1 MDARNRRSG
10 DAVKNAPDN
19 KRSIVQIEY
28 DAERIE
34 ALRFYLGE
42 RNATLENEL
51 LEAMDA
57 IFRKNVPA
65 QVRGYLNRNAPIQK
79 TVDTE

>member
-1 MDARNRRSG
+1 M
-10 DAVKNAPDN
+10 KNAPDN

-28 DAERIE
+28 DSEKLE

-51 LEAMDA
+51 IEAMDV

-65 QVRGYLNRNAPIQK
+65 QVRGYINRNATMQK
-79 TVDTE
+79 PVDSE

>member
-1 MDARNRRSG
+1 M
-10 DAVKNAPDN
+10 KNAHDN

-28 DAERIE
+28 DAEKLE

-51 LEAMDA
+51 IEAMDV

-65 QVRGYLNRNAPIQK
+65 QVRGYINRNATMQK
-79 TVDTE
+79 PVDSE

>member
-1 MDARNRRSG
+1 M
-10 DAVKNAPDN
+10 KNTNDN

-28 DAERIE
+28 DAEKLE

-51 LEAMDA
+51 IEAMDV

-65 QVRGYLNRNAPIQK
+65 QVRGYINRNAPMQK
-79 TVDTE
+79 PVDSE

>member
-1 MDARNRRSG
+1 M
-10 DAVKNAPDN
+10 KNSNDN

-28 DAERIE
+28 DAEKLE

-51 LEAMDA
+51 IEAMNV

-65 QVRGYLNRNAPIQK
+65 QVRGYINRNAPMQK
-79 TVDTE
+79 PVDSE

>member
-1 MDARNRRSG
+1 M
-10 DAVKNAPDN
+10 KNSNDN

-28 DAERIE
+28 DAEKLE

-51 LEAMDA
+51 IEAMDV
-57 IFRKNVPA
+57 IFRKNGPA
-65 QVRGYLNRNAPIQK
+65 QVRGYINRNAPMQK
-79 TVDTE
+79 PVDSE

>member
-1 MDARNRRSG
+1 MESGRQWAG
-10 DAVKNAPDN
+10 DAMKNAPDN

-28 DAERIE
+28 DSEKLE

-51 LEAMDA
+51 IEAMDV

-65 QVRGYLNRNAPIQK
+65 QVRGYINRNAPMQK
-79 TVDTE
+79 PIDSE

>member
-1 MDARNRRSG
+1 M
-10 DAVKNAPDN
+10 KNPNDN

-28 DAERIE
+28 DAEKLE

-42 RNATLENEL
+42 RNATLEAEL

-65 QVRGYLNRNAPIQK
+65 QVRGYLNRNAPIQNP
-79 TVDTE
+79 VDSE

>member
-1 MDARNRRSG
+1 MGSKQRRTG
-10 DAVKNAPDN
+10 DAMKNSNDN

-28 DAERIE
+28 DAEKLE

-51 LEAMDA
+51 IEAMDV

-65 QVRGYLNRNAPIQK
+65 QVRGYINRNAPMQK
-79 TVDTE
+79 PVDSE

>member
-1 MDARNRRSG
+1 MESGRKWAG
-10 DAVKNAPDN
+10 DAMKNAPDN

-28 DAERIE
+28 DSEKLE

-51 LEAMDA
+51 IEAMDV

-65 QVRGYLNRNAPIQK
+65 QVRGYINRNAPMQK
-79 TVDTE
+79 PVDSE

>member
-1 MDARNRRSG
+1 MDDGYRRTG
-10 DAVKNAPDN
+10 DAMKNSNDN

-28 DAERIE
+28 DAEKLE

-51 LEAMDA
+51 IEAMDG
-57 IFRKNVPA
+57 IIRKNVPA
-65 QVRGYLNRNAPIQK
+65 QVRGYINRNAPMQK
-79 TVDTE
+79 PVDSE

>member
-1 MDARNRRSG
+1 MESGRQWAG
-10 DAVKNAPDN
+10 DAMKNAPDN

-28 DAERIE
+28 DAEKLE

-51 LEAMDA
+51 IEAMDG

-65 QVRGYLNRNAPIQK
+65 QVRGYINRNAPIQK
-79 TVDTE
+79 PVDSE

>member
-1 MDARNRRSG
+1 M
-10 DAVKNAPDN
+10 KNTPDN

-79 TVDTE
+79 SVDTE

>member
-1 MDARNRRSG
+1 MDTRYRRTG
-10 DAVKNAPDN
+10 DAMKNTPDN

-28 DAERIE
+28 DSEKLE

-51 LEAMDA
+51 IEAMDV

-65 QVRGYLNRNAPIQK
+65 QVRGYINRNAPMQK
-79 TVDTE
+79 PVDSE

>member
-1 MDARNRRSG
+1 MGSQQRRTG
-10 DAVKNAPDN
+10 DAMKNSNDN

-28 DAERIE
+28 DPERIE

-42 RNATLENEL
+42 RNATLEAEL

-65 QVRGYLNRNAPIQK
+65 QVRGYLNRNAPIQNP
-79 TVDTE
+79 VDSE

>member
-1 MDARNRRSG
+1 MGSQQRRTG
-10 DAVKNAPDN
+10 DAMKNSNDN

-28 DAERIE
+28 DAEKLE

-51 LEAMDA
+51 IEALDV

-65 QVRGYLNRNAPIQK
+65 QVRGYINRNAPMQK
-79 TVDTE
+79 PVDSE

>member
-1 MDARNRRSG
+1 M
-10 DAVKNAPDN
+10 KNSNDN

-28 DAERIE
+28 DAEKLE

-51 LEAMDA
+51 IEAMDV

-65 QVRGYLNRNAPIQK
+65 PVRGYINRNAPMQK
-79 TVDTE
+79 PVDSE

>member
-1 MDARNRRSG
+1 M
-10 DAVKNAPDN
+10 KNASDN
-19 KRSIVQIEY
+19 KKSIVQIEY
-28 DAERIE
+28 DAEKVE

-42 RNATLENEL
+42 RNVTLENEL

-65 QVRGYLNRNAPIQK
+65 QVRGYINRNAPMQK
-79 TVDTE
+79 PIDSE

>member
-1 MDARNRRSG
+1 M
-10 DAVKNAPDN
+10 KNSNDN

-28 DAERIE
+28 DAEKLE

-42 RNATLENEL
+42 RNATLEAEL

-65 QVRGYLNRNAPIQK
+65 QVRGYLNRNAPIQNP
-79 TVDTE
+79 VDSE

>member
-1 MDARNRRSG
+1 MDTRYRRSG
-10 DAVKNAPDN
+10 DAVKNTLDN

-28 DAERIE
+28 DPERIE

-42 RNATLENEL
+42 RNATLEAEL
-51 LEAMDA
+51 LEAMDV

-65 QVRGYLNRNAPIQK
+65 QVRGYLNRNAPIQNP
-79 TVDTE
+79 VDSE

>member
-1 MDARNRRSG
+1 MESGSQWAG
-10 DAVKNAPDN
+10 DAMKNTPDN

-28 DAERIE
+28 DSEKLE

-51 LEAMDA
+51 IEAMDV

-65 QVRGYLNRNAPIQK
+65 QVRGYINRNAPMQK
-79 TVDTE
+79 PVDSE

>member
-10 DAVKNAPDN
+10 DAVKNTPDN

>member
-1 MDARNRRSG
+1 M
-10 DAVKNAPDN
+10 KNTPDN

-28 DAERIE
+28 DSEKLE

-51 LEAMDA
+51 IEAMDV

-65 QVRGYLNRNAPIQK
+65 QVRGYINRNAPMK
-79 TVDTE
+79 KPVDSK

>member
-1 MDARNRRSG
+1 M
-10 DAVKNAPDN
+10 KNAPDN

-28 DAERIE
+28 DAEKLE

-51 LEAMDA
+51 IEAMDV

-65 QVRGYLNRNAPIQK
+65 QVRGYINRNVPMQK
-79 TVDTE
+79 PVDSE

>member
-1 MDARNRRSG
+1 M
-10 DAVKNAPDN
+10 KNAPDN

-28 DAERIE
+28 DSEKLE

-51 LEAMDA
+51 IEAMDV

-65 QVRGYLNRNAPIQK
+65 QVRGYINRNAPMQK
-79 TVDTE
+79 PIDSE

>member
-1 MDARNRRSG
+1 M
-10 DAVKNAPDN
+10 KNAPDN

-28 DAERIE
+28 DSEKLE

-51 LEAMDA
+51 IEAMEV

-65 QVRGYLNRNAPIQK
+65 QVRGYINRNAPIQK
-79 TVDTE
+79 PVDSE

>member
-1 MDARNRRSG
+1 M
-10 DAVKNAPDN
+10 KNSNDN

-28 DAERIE
+28 DAEKLE

-51 LEAMDA
+51 IEAMDV

-65 QVRGYLNRNAPIQK
+65 QVRGYINRNAPMQK
-79 TVDTE
+79 SVDSE

>member
-1 MDARNRRSG
+1 M
-10 DAVKNAPDN
+10 KNAPDN

-28 DAERIE
+28 DSEKLE

-51 LEAMDA
+51 IEAMDV

-65 QVRGYLNRNAPIQK
+65 QVRGYINRNAPMQK
-79 TVDTE
+79 PVDSE

>member
-1 MDARNRRSG
+1 M
-10 DAVKNAPDN
+10 KNSNDN

-28 DAERIE
+28 DAEKLE

-51 LEAMDA
+51 IEAMDV

-65 QVRGYLNRNAPIQK
+65 QVRGYINRNAPMQK
-79 TVDTE
+79 PVDSEYSV

>member
-1 MDARNRRSG
+1 M
-10 DAVKNAPDN
+10 KNTPDN

-28 DAERIE
+28 DTEKIE

-51 LEAMDA
+51 LEAMDV

-65 QVRGYLNRNAPIQK
+65 QVRGYINRNAPIQK
-79 TVDTE
+79 TVDSE

>member
-1 MDARNRRSG
+1 M
-10 DAVKNAPDN
+10 KNSNDN

-28 DAERIE
+28 DSEKLE

-51 LEAMDA
+51 IEAMDV

-65 QVRGYLNRNAPIQK
+65 QVRGYINRNAPMQK
-79 TVDTE
+79 PVDSE

>member
-1 MDARNRRSG
+1 M
-10 DAVKNAPDN
+10 KNAPDN

-28 DAERIE
+28 DAEKLE

-42 RNATLENEL
+42 RNTTLENEL
-51 LEAMDA
+51 LEAMDV

-65 QVRGYLNRNAPIQK
+65 QVRGYINRNAPIQK
-79 TVDTE
+79 TVDSE

>member
-1 MDARNRRSG
+1 MESGRQWAG
-10 DAVKNAPDN
+10 DAMKNAPDN

-28 DAERIE
+28 DAEKLE

-51 LEAMDA
+51 IEAMDV

-65 QVRGYLNRNAPIQK
+65 QVRGYINRNAPMQK
-79 TVDTE
+79 PVDSE

>member
-1 MDARNRRSG
+1 MGSQQRRTG
-10 DAVKNAPDN
+10 DAMKNSNDN
-19 KRSIVQIEY
+19 KRSTVQIEY
-28 DAERIE
+28 DAEKLE

-51 LEAMDA
+51 IEAMDG

-65 QVRGYLNRNAPIQK
+65 QVRGYINRNAPMQK
-79 TVDTE
+79 PVDSE

>member
-1 MDARNRRSG
+1 MDTRYRRSG
-10 DAVKNAPDN
+10 DAVKNTLDN

-28 DAERIE
+28 DAEKLE

-51 LEAMDA
+51 IEAMDV

-65 QVRGYLNRNAPIQK
+65 QVRGYINRNAPMQK
-79 TVDTE
+79 PVDSE